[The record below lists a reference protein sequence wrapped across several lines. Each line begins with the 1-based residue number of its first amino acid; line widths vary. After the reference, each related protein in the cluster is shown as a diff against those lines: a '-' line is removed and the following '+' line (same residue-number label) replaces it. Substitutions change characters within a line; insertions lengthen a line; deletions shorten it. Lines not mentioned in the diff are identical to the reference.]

1 MVLAKRIRTLAC
13 VHTDT
18 CALILFLNLSARIE
32 RRKPTLGEKKRQ
44 NIYLY
49 IYISIFNSVDHLTQL
64 FSRHILSSFASDHT
78 IE

>member
-44 NIYLY
+44 NIS
-49 IYISIFNSVDHLTQL
+49 ISIFNSVDHLTQL